1 MINRR
6 DFLRQ
11 TGALCAAV
19 PFTLAAAHAVQKPPR
34 NVLLITLDDMNWD
47 SLGVT
52 GCRIPGISPNLDRL
66 ASESVLFNNAYIMTS
81 ICGPSR
87 NAMMT
92 GRFPHCSGSM
102 GHGQQPPRDWSPPEH
117 VTPSLSTYLN
127 GQGFFTGAICKSG
140 RLIDATFDMRFSE
153 GPMGCFFEDRD
164 PDTFYQRTTT
174 ILSEAKRRDRPFFLY
189 ANPIDPHRPFP
200 RTEMEQRL
208 CKQYEVQFAD
218 RLPKPNIGPGT
229 PDTQYAPEA
238 IDLPKFL
245 PDIPE
250 ARAHVAPYFDA
261 VHRGDQCV
269 GAILR
274 ALDESGQKEDTL
286 IIFLSDH
293 GMGVP
298 GAKWSSYNYSL
309 RTPLMIRWPGVTTP
323 GATVD
328 DAVVSSVDILPTVL
342 EALGLP
348 PMEGIEGRSLAPFLL
363 GQPPSDWRKSVYAA
377 FNYMDDSKLDRYY
390 PVRVEING
398 TYMYIW
404 NAYLA
409 VEGAPKEYHYAQH
422 ELIQVMRAH
431 ADPKLRARA
440 EAFTHRSPEEVYNIR
455 SDPGCWEN
463 LAGNAAFRGI
473 VEVLKSALRQHMR
486 ETRDPLLGL
495 FEKHLA

>member
-1 MINRR
+1 M
-6 DFLRQ
+6 
-11 TGALCAAV
+11 ALPFAAATSQAAV
-19 PFTLAAAHAVQKPPR
+19 QRPR

-52 GCRIPGISPNLDRL
+52 GCAIPGISPHLDRL

-102 GHGQQPPRDWSPPEH
+102 GHGHQPPPGWTPPAH
-117 VTPSLSTYLN
+117 VTPSLSTCLHDR
-127 GQGFFTGAICKSG
+127 GFFTGAICKSG
-140 RLIDATFDMRFSE
+140 RLLDATFDMRFGE

-164 PDTFYQRTTT
+164 PASFYKRSKAV
-174 ILSEAKRRDRPFFLY
+174 LAKAREKNQPFFLY
-189 ANPIDPHRPFP
+189 ANPVDPHRPFP
-200 RTEMEQRL
+200 RTALEKRL
-208 CKQYEVQFAD
+208 CARYEKEFAH
-218 RLPKPNIGPGT
+218 RKPKPNIGPPE
-229 PDTQYAPEA
+229 PDTHYAPEV
-238 IDLPKFL
+238 IDLPRFL

-274 ALDESGQKEDTL
+274 ALEESGQKDDTL

-309 RTPLMIRWPGVTTP
+309 RTPLMVRWPGVTKA
-323 GATVD
+323 GSTVD
-328 DAVVSSVDILPTVL
+328 DSVVSSVDILPTVL
-342 EALGLP
+342 DVLGLP
-348 PMEGIEGRSLAPFLL
+348 PVEGIEGRSLVPFLR
-363 GQPPSDWRKSVYAA
+363 GKTPPDWRKSVYAA
-377 FNYMDDSKLDRYY
+377 FNYMNDSKLDQYY
-390 PVRVEING
+390 PVRVETDG

-409 VEGAPKEYHYAQH
+409 VEGAPRVYHYANH
-422 ELIQVMRAH
+422 PLLEVMRRH
-431 ADPKLRARA
+431 TDPKLRRRA
-440 EAFTHRSPEEVYNIR
+440 ETFAHRPPDELYNIR
-455 SDPGCWEN
+455 RDPGCWKN
-463 LAGNAAFRGI
+463 LAGKAPMAT
-473 VEVLKSALRQHMR
+473 LQHALLRHMKQ
-486 ETRDPLLGL
+486 TGDPLLGL
-495 FEKHLA
+495 FEKHLG